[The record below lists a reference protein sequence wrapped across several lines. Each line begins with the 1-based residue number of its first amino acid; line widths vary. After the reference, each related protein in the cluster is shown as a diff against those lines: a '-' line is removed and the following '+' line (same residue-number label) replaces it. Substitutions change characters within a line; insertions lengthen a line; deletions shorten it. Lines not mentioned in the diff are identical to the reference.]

1 MVEDVAVVVH
11 CEAVPVHTKLGGK
24 YTAGGQKKGHLVWR
38 NQLLNFGN
46 RNVRSCHPQKFCN
59 ADLVWGG
66 EEY

>member
-11 CEAVPVHTKLGGK
+11 RKAVSVHTKLW
-24 YTAGGQKKGHLVWR
+24 TNIEREVKKGHLVWR

-59 ADLVWGG
+59 ADLVSGG